1 MRLRVGTEG
10 DAAQIRA
17 LLESEDLPVTDLW
30 TSAPQFLV
38 ACDVSDQI
46 VAAGGLQWF
55 GKTALLRSVVVAPSA
70 RGKGLGQRVVQAL
83 EGAAREGNAAQLVL
97 LTLTAESF
105 FERQGFRV
113 IDRRSVPDDVQSSEE
128 FRSLCPASAICMAK
142 KLAPS

>member
-1 MRLRVGTEG
+1 
-10 DAAQIRA
+10 
-17 LLESEDLPVTDLW
+17 
-30 TSAPQFLV
+30 
-38 ACDVSDQI
+38 
-46 VAAGGLQWF
+46 LQWF

-83 EGAAREGNAAQLVL
+83 EGAAREGNAALLVL